1 MGRLWREEAMITVI
15 AFLIVAIGYIRHE
28 SIKEAARHNAAL
40 QDILDV
46 PKTPIIEPDRIPN
59 PGGWRDHP
67 PQLTGQHEEIE
78 EYEFE

>member
-1 MGRLWREEAMITVI
+1 MITVI

-46 PKTPIIEPDRIPN
+46 PKTPVVEPERIPN
-59 PGGWRDHP
+59 PGGWRDNVS
-67 PQLTGQHEEIE
+67 TTR
-78 EYEFE
+78 